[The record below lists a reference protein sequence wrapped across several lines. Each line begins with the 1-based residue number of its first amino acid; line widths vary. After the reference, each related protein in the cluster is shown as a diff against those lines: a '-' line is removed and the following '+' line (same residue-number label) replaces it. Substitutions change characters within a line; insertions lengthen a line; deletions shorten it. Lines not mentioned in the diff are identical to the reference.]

1 MKIKVFLLSD
11 LRSFLIQLAEIN
23 ELKEIDEEKSI
34 KYEIPKLIKDSEEIY
49 ALMFKNIK
57 GFKNKIVAG
66 LCATRKRIALAI
78 NSSENKLH
86 EDILKAMKN
95 PISPS
100 YVNECPAKE
109 IEEKPNLSKLPIL
122 IHYEK
127 DPAPYIT
134 SAVITAKAPNE
145 KIENVSIHR
154 LMLLDNNHFAIRIV
168 PRHLYKICQ
177 MAKEKGEKTLD
188 VSIAIGVHPA
198 ILIAAA
204 SPIPFGVSEYSIA
217 NSLMDGKL
225 ELTKCENADV
235 SAPATAEIIL
245 EGKIL
250 LDKEVMEGPFVDL
263 TGTYDSVR
271 KQPIIE
277 ITKMFHRKDFIYHA
291 ILPGGREHK
300 LLMGLPFEAKII
312 ESVRLV
318 VPKVKSVV
326 LTPGG
331 CGWLHAIVSIEKQTE
346 GDGKNAILAAFSAH
360 PSLKHVIV
368 VDSDI
373 DINNL
378 EDVEWAI
385 ATRFQADKDLIVIS
399 NVRGSSLDPSADQE
413 NALTA
418 KMGIDATRSLFKPKE
433 KFMKAIIPQS

>member
-1 MKIKVFLLSD
+1 MSE
-11 LRSFLIQLAEIN
+11 LRSFLTQISRIN
-23 ELKEIDEEKSI
+23 ELKEVNEELSI
-34 KYEIPKLIKDSEEIY
+34 KYEIPKFIKDSGETH
-49 ALMFKNIK
+49 ALMFKNVK
-57 GFKNKIVAG
+57 GFKNKIVAS

-78 NSSENKLH
+78 NSSESKLN
-86 EDILKAMKN
+86 EDILKAMNN
-95 PISPS
+95 PTIPS
-100 YVNECPAKE
+100 YVRECPAKE
-109 IEEKPNLSKLPIL
+109 IEEKPKLSKLPIL
-122 IHYEK
+122 THYEK

-154 LMLLDNNHFAIRIV
+154 LMLLDDNHLGIRIV
-168 PRHLYKICQ
+168 PRHLYRICQ
-177 MAKEKGEKTLD
+177 IAKDKGEKSVD
-188 VSIAIGVHPA
+188 ISIAIGVHPA
-198 ILIAAA
+198 ILVAAA
-204 SPIPFGVSEYSIA
+204 SPLPFGVSEYFMA
-217 NSLMDGKL
+217 NSLMNGKL
-225 ELTKCENADV
+225 ELTKCESVEAN
-235 SAPATAEIIL
+235 APAKSEIIL

-250 LDKEVMEGPFVDL
+250 LEKEVMEGPFVDL

-277 ITKMFHRKDFIYHA
+277 ITKIFHRKDFIYHV
-291 ILPGGREHK
+291 ILPGGKEHK
-300 LLMGLPFEAKII
+300 LLMGLPFEAKIF
-312 ESVRLV
+312 EAVCSV
-318 VPKVKSVV
+318 VPKVNAVV
-326 LTPGG
+326 LTSGG

-399 NVRGSSLDPSADQE
+399 DVRGSSLDPSADQE

-433 KFMKAIIPQS
+433 KFMKAKIPGG

>member
-1 MKIKVFLLSD
+1 VFSLDD
-11 LRSFLIQLAEIN
+11 LRSFLTQLIKIN
-23 ELKEIDEEKSI
+23 ELKEINKEVSV
-34 KYEIPKLIKDSEEIY
+34 KYEVSKLIKEFEETYVLI
-49 ALMFKNIK
+49 FKNIK

-78 NSSENKLH
+78 NSSESKLN
-86 EDILKAMKN
+86 ETILKAMKS
-95 PISPS
+95 PIPPS

-109 IEEKPNLSKLPIL
+109 VEEEPKLSKLPIL

-134 SAVITAKAPNE
+134 SAIITAKSPNE

-154 LMLLDNNHFAIRIV
+154 LMLLDDNHFGIRIV
-168 PRHLYKICQ
+168 PRHLFRICQ
-177 MAKEKGEKTLD
+177 MAKDKGEKTVD

-204 SPIPFGVSEYSIA
+204 SPVPFGINEYYVA
-217 NSLMDGKL
+217 NSLMGGRLK
-225 ELTKCENADV
+225 LTKCESIDV
-235 SAPATAEIIL
+235 SAPASAEIIL

-271 KQPIIE
+271 KQPVIE

-291 ILPGGREHK
+291 ILPGGKEHK
-300 LLMGLPFEAKII
+300 LLMGLPFEAKIFEAI
-312 ESVRLV
+312 SLV
-318 VPKVKSVV
+318 VPKVNSVR

-385 ATRFQADKDLIVIS
+385 ATRFQADKDLIVIP
-399 NVRGSSLDPSADQE
+399 NIRGSSLDPSADQE

-433 KFMKAIIPQS
+433 KFMKAIIP